1 MYIVSLLNGF
11 AVAVFGM
18 ILSASFCDI
27 CWNRK
32 KQIAM
37 AGSMVGL
44 LAVQGIIIYFM
55 ETEMVRLLY
64 PVITH

>member
-37 AGSMVGL
+37 AGSMAGI

-55 ETEMVRLLY
+55 VT
-64 PVITH
+64 